1 MSAAERFRQ
10 QLMRSWSIPAGR
22 LLGAE
27 IRIHLSFLFLLL
39 FVLMT
44 EAVPGGKGSPH
55 LDQAALLAL
64 GRGLGLV
71 LLVLASVL
79 ARELAQIAAATR
91 LGMPVRTVL
100 LLPIGG
106 VRFTEEAGLPGKT
119 PAGGREIPVA
129 LTGPVVSLLI
139 AFLAAA
145 AVLTFAPEISLW
157 GRPQLHSSSLLRS
170 LVWINLYL
178 AAFNLLPA
186 YPLDGGQL
194 LRSLLCRR
202 MDYVRATRVAVLV
215 GQVFSMLFILLG
227 GVWNYWLT
235 MAGLF
240 LFFAGQIEERSLLF
254 QSVLETV
261 RMEDVMLTDFSTLS
275 PADTLEDALS
285 KAVHSLQDDFPV
297 VRDNDMVGV
306 VTRQKIVDALR
317 DDGNGYVQSI
327 MNRAF
332 EVAQRH
338 ESLASAFR
346 KLTSRGLTL
355 IPVVEQER
363 LVGIVTL
370 QNLMHSM
377 SLLAESRTLRK
388 E

>member
-1 MSAAERFRQ
+1 
-10 QLMRSWSIPAGR
+10 MRSWSIPAGR

-27 IRIHLSFLFLLL
+27 VRIHLSFLFLLF

-44 EAVPGGKGSPH
+44 EAVPTADVKT
-55 LDQAALLAL
+55 L
-64 GRGLGLV
+64 GRGLLLV

-79 ARELAQIAAATR
+79 VHEVAHIIAGAK
-91 LGMPVRTVL
+91 LGVPVRTVL

-106 VRFTEEAGLPGKT
+106 VRFGEEAGLPGKT
-119 PAGGREIPVA
+119 PSASREIPVA
-129 LTGPVVSLLI
+129 LAGSVLSLVL

-145 AVLTFAPEISLW
+145 VTLAVAPQVPLW
-157 GRPQLHSSSLLRS
+157 TRPLLHSATLLRS

-178 AAFNLLPA
+178 AALNLLPA
-186 YPLDGGQL
+186 YPLDGGQM
-194 LRSLLCRR
+194 LRALLCRR
-202 MDYVRATRVAVLV
+202 MDYVRATRVAVFV
-215 GQVFSMLFILLG
+215 GQVFAMIFMLMG

-240 LFFAGQIEERSLLF
+240 LFFAVQIEERSLLF

-306 VTRQKIVDALR
+306 VTRQKIVEALR
-317 DDGNGYVQSI
+317 DDGNAYVQSV

-332 EVAQRH
+332 EVGQRH

-355 IPVVEQER
+355 IPVVDQER

-377 SLLAESRTLRK
+377 ALLAESRTLRK

>member
-1 MSAAERFRQ
+1 
-10 QLMRSWSIPAGR
+10 
-22 LLGAE
+22 
-27 IRIHLSFLFLLL
+27 
-39 FVLMT
+39 MT
-44 EAVPGGKGSPH
+44 EAVPGDKGSPR
-55 LDQAALLAL
+55 LDQLELLAL
-64 GRGLGLV
+64 GRGLALV
-71 LLVLASVL
+71 LLVLGSVL
-79 ARELAQIAAATR
+79 ARELAQIAASSR
-91 LGMPVRTVL
+91 FGLPVRTVL

-119 PAGGREIPVA
+119 PGSGREIPVA
-129 LTGPVVSLLI
+129 LTGAVVSLLI
-139 AFLAAA
+139 AFVAAL
-145 AVLTFAPEISLW
+145 AVLLLAPQISLW
-157 GRPQLHSSSLLRS
+157 TPPPLHSSGLLRS

-194 LRSLLCRR
+194 LRTLLCRR

-215 GQVFSMLFILLG
+215 GQVFAMFFILLG

-355 IPVVEQER
+355 IPVVDQER

-388 E
+388 D

>member
-1 MSAAERFRQ
+1 
-10 QLMRSWSIPAGR
+10 MRSWSIPAGR

-44 EAVPGGKGSPH
+44 EWLPATTKGM
-55 LDQAALLAL
+55 LA
-64 GRGLGLV
+64 RGLALV
-71 LLVLASVL
+71 LLVLGSVL
-79 ARELAQIAAATR
+79 AHEIAHVLAGSS
-91 LGMPVRTVL
+91 LGVPVRTVL

-106 VRFTEEAGLPGKT
+106 VRFNEEAGIPGKT
-119 PAGGREIPVA
+119 PGAGHDIPVA
-129 LTGPVVSLLI
+129 LAGPVLSLVI

-145 AVLTFAPEISLW
+145 FALVLAPQVPLW
-157 GRPQLHSSSLLRS
+157 KPPLLHSTSLLRS

-178 AAFNLLPA
+178 GALNLLPA
-186 YPLDGGQL
+186 YPLDGGQM
-194 LRSLLCRR
+194 LRALLCRH
-202 MDYVRATRVAVLV
+202 MDYVRATRVAVTV
-215 GQVFSMLFILLG
+215 GQVFAMLFMLLG

-240 LFFAGQIEERSLLF
+240 LFFAVQIEERSLLF

-261 RMEDVMLTDFSTLS
+261 HMEDVMLTDFSTLS

-306 VTRQKIVDALR
+306 VTRQKIVEALR

-346 KLTSRGLTL
+346 KLTSHGLTL
-355 IPVVEQER
+355 IPVVDQER

-388 E
+388 D

>member
-1 MSAAERFRQ
+1 
-10 QLMRSWSIPAGR
+10 

-44 EAVPGGKGSPH
+44 EAVPGDKGSPR
-55 LDQAALLAL
+55 LDQLELLAL
-64 GRGLGLV
+64 GRGLALV
-71 LLVLASVL
+71 LLVLGSVL
-79 ARELAQIAAATR
+79 ARELAQIAASSR
-91 LGMPVRTVL
+91 FGLPVRTVL

-119 PAGGREIPVA
+119 PGSGREIPVA
-129 LTGPVVSLLI
+129 LTGAVVSLLI
-139 AFLAAA
+139 AFVSALA
-145 AVLTFAPEISLW
+145 VFIFAPQISFW
-157 GRPQLHSSSLLRS
+157 TPPPLHSSGLLRS

-194 LRSLLCRR
+194 LRTLLCRR

-215 GQVFSMLFILLG
+215 GQVFAMFFILLG

-355 IPVVEQER
+355 IPVVDQER

-388 E
+388 D

>member
-1 MSAAERFRQ
+1 
-10 QLMRSWSIPAGR
+10 MRSWSIPAGR

-44 EAVPGGKGSPH
+44 ESLPASTKGM
-55 LDQAALLAL
+55 LA
-64 GRGLGLV
+64 RGLALV
-71 LLVLASVL
+71 LLVLGSVL
-79 ARELAQIAAATR
+79 AHEMAHVLAASS
-91 LGMPVRTVL
+91 LGAPVRTVL

-106 VRFTEEAGLPGKT
+106 VRFSEEAGLPGKT
-119 PAGGREIPVA
+119 PGAGHEVPIA
-129 LTGPVVSLLI
+129 LAGPVLSLLI

-145 AVLTFAPEISLW
+145 ATLVLAPQVPLW
-157 GRPQLHSSSLLRS
+157 TPPLLHSTSLLRS

-178 AAFNLLPA
+178 GALNLLPA
-186 YPLDGGQL
+186 YPLDGGL
-194 LRSLLCRR
+194 MLRALLCRH
-202 MDYVRATRVAVLV
+202 MDFVRATRVAVTV
-215 GQVFSMLFILLG
+215 GQVFAMLFMLLG

-240 LFFAGQIEERSLLF
+240 LFFAVQIEERSLLF
-254 QSVLETV
+254 QSVLDSV

-346 KLTSRGLTL
+346 KLTSHGLTL
-355 IPVVEQER
+355 IPVVDQER

-388 E
+388 D

>member
-1 MSAAERFRQ
+1 M
-10 QLMRSWSIPAGR
+10 
-22 LLGAE
+22 GAE

-44 EAVPGGKGSPH
+44 EAMPADKASPRPEH
-55 LDQAALLAL
+55 FQLLTL
-64 GRGLGLV
+64 GRGLALV
-71 LLVLASVL
+71 LLVLGSVL
-79 ARELAQIAAATR
+79 ARELAQIAAGLR
-91 LGMPVRTVL
+91 FGLPVRTVL

-119 PAGGREIPVA
+119 PGTRREIPVA

-139 AFLAAA
+139 AFLSASAIL
-145 AVLTFAPEISLW
+145 VFAPEVSLW
-157 GRPQLHSSSLLRS
+157 TRPQLHSGGLLRS

-186 YPLDGGQL
+186 HPLDGGQL
-194 LRSLLCRR
+194 LRALLCRR

-215 GQVFSMLFILLG
+215 GQVFAMLFILLG

-306 VTRQKIVDALR
+306 VTRQKIVEALR

-355 IPVVEQER
+355 IPVVNQER

>member
-1 MSAAERFRQ
+1 
-10 QLMRSWSIPAGR
+10 MRSWSIPAGR

-44 EAVPGGKGSPH
+44 EWLPASTVGT
-55 LDQAALLAL
+55 LA
-64 GRGLGLV
+64 RGVALV
-71 LLVLASVL
+71 LLVLGSVL
-79 ARELAQIAAATR
+79 AHELAHILASSR
-91 LGMPVRTVL
+91 LGVPVRTVL

-106 VRFTEEAGLPGKT
+106 VRFSEEAGLPGRT
-119 PAGGREIPVA
+119 PAAGREIPVA
-129 LTGPVVSLLI
+129 LAGPVINLVI

-145 AVLTFAPEISLW
+145 VALALTPQVPLW
-157 GRPQLHSSSLLRS
+157 SPPLLHSASLLRS

-178 AAFNLLPA
+178 AALNLLPA
-186 YPLDGGQL
+186 YPLDGGQM
-194 LRSLLCRR
+194 LRALLCRR
-202 MDYVRATRVAVLV
+202 MDYARATRVAVIV
-215 GQVFSMLFILLG
+215 GQVFAVLFMLLG
-227 GVWNYWLT
+227 GVWRNYWMT

-240 LFFAGQIEERSLLF
+240 LYFAVQIEERSLLF
-254 QSVLETV
+254 QSVLESV

-306 VTRQKIVDALR
+306 VTRQKIVEALR

-346 KLTSRGLTL
+346 KLTSHGLTL
-355 IPVVEQER
+355 IPVVDQER

-388 E
+388 D